1 MDGDYTYQG
10 LRRRIQ
16 RGGISPRAMAGYV
29 EIFRSAFE

>member
-10 LRRRIQ
+10 LRRLQ
-16 RGGISPRAMAGYV
+16 RGRISARAMAGYV